1 MPRSRKEDRKKKED
15 SDEEFDIIEEEDE
28 EENEEETKS
37 SKKKSSKKKSED
49 IEKEEDSREKNDTRR
64 SWESYPKTD
73 PKAAIGTLKT
83 DEILKFLIDRG
94 SESLNPRLKFG
105 AISLLQDLTGQR
117 RRGHGSKRG
126 GYRGNHFGSSFP
138 RRRYDGYSNGSK
150 SQLFASANDNLYE
163 DN

>member
-28 EENEEETKS
+28 NEEETKS

-49 IEKEEDSREKNDTRR
+49 IEKEAEDSREKNDTRR

>member
-1 MPRSRKEDRKKKED
+1 VEH
-15 SDEEFDIIEEEDE
+15 
-28 EENEEETKS
+28 EENELNE
-37 SKKKSSKKKSED
+37 
-49 IEKEEDSREKNDTRR
+49 RQDTRR
-64 SWESYPKTD
+64 SWENYPKTD

-117 RRGHGSKRG
+117 RRGYGSKRG
-126 GYRGNHFGSSFP
+126 GYRGNNFGSFHG
-138 RRRYDGYSNGSK
+138 RRYNGYSNGSK
-150 SQLFASANDNLYE
+150 SHLFASANDNLYE